1 MAQLFSGYAQQRGFK
16 PVSTAGRRRAIQN
29 SPDLASVRSM
39 EQARQL
45 DRNNAVNAHEMLQER
60 FRIDQQARQTFLD
73 LETQAAGIERQ
84 AKLNRFDNEI
94 ERMKIESKERT
105 ELYESLAGISSTA
118 ADILVKEN
126 EKRKKAQLELSQ
138 NLVLQYGLTGQE
150 VQELQSLEGGL
161 LDYEGQQTPLLHRLR
176 QQGASESDINTLM
189 QSSGWNS
196 YGAALGAVQNA
207 GRDYDLYLTSKQ
219 DEDVTI
225 NGVNMS
231 LASAEAQGDV
241 AAIAGIFDRHR
252 MNYLREFLPGFDPA
266 FVAKHARE
274 PMQQAES
281 RRKRSLSTRM
291 EATAREG
298 NLAKEKQSLA
308 IELNMDSTEP
318 EQFMQIVERE
328 AGGLDSDILG
338 TVFNRKT
345 EILTDLVKDGVVDP
359 RFAEGILSSNVFAK
373 QFNREVRFTEAFPVK
388 AAALRS
394 AIQEQDNERSRIQIN
409 ALADE
414 KRRGQQMTQAIIA
427 EFTSDPASMTIGISL
442 LHSVLFSRLVI

>member
-29 SPDLASVRSM
+29 SPDLDSVRSM
-39 EQARQL
+39 EQARRL
-45 DRNNAVNAHEMLQER
+45 DSNNAVNTHEMLQER
-60 FRIDQQARQTFLD
+60 FRIDQEARQTFLN
-73 LETQAAGIERQ
+73 LETQAAGIERK
-84 AKLNRFDNEI
+84 AKADKFANEI

-105 ELYESLAGISSTA
+105 DLYESLAGISSTA

-126 EKRKKAQLELSQ
+126 EKRKKAELQLSQ
-138 NLVLQYGLTGQE
+138 NLVLQYGLTGKE

-161 LDYEGQQTPLLHRLR
+161 LDYEAQQTPLIHQLR
-176 QQGASESDINTLM
+176 ERGASESDINTLM

-219 DEDVTI
+219 SEDVTI

-231 LASAEAQGDV
+231 LASAEGNGDV

-252 MNYLREFLPGFDPA
+252 MNYLREYLPGYDAA
-266 FVAKHARE
+266 FIAKHARE

-281 RRKRSLSTRM
+281 RRKRSLATRM
-291 EATAREG
+291 EATARKG
-298 NLAKEKQSLA
+298 NRAKEKANIA
-308 IELNMDSTEP
+308 IELGIDGTEP
-318 EQFMQIVERE
+318 ERFMRLVERE

-338 TVFNRKT
+338 SVFNRKT
-345 EILTDLVKDGVVDP
+345 ELLTELIKEGVVDP
-359 RFAEGILSSNVFAK
+359 RQAEGILSSNVFAK
-373 QFNREVRFTEAFPVK
+373 QFGREERFSIAFPVK
-388 AAALRS
+388 AAALRE
-394 AIQEQDNERSRIQIN
+394 AIQEQDADRLRIQSN

-414 KRRGQQMTQAIIA
+414 KRRGQQMTQAIIG
-427 EFTSDPASMTIGISL
+427 EFSSDPSSPP
-442 LHSVLFSRLVI
+442 V